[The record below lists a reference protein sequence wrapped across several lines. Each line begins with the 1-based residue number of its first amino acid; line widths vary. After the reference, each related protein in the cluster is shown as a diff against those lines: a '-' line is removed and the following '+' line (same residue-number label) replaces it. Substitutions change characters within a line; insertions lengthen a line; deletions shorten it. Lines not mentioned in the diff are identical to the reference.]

1 MAGSPLRVAFYGG
14 MANNCYMACKS
25 MRALGVDAFFVR
37 DQLDNYVMS
46 QPLWEDHRF
55 SLGYDEV
62 LASNSR
68 TPADWDRLADKLGWQ
83 APHWI
88 VDPDQLQ
95 GQAEPDFSATPHIN
109 LRNYT
114 PAPGENYREVIA
126 FFQTCDLLFVSN
138 VHAVILAAL
147 SRRPYVICPAGGE
160 FLMAAGLINAGD
172 EDVRYV
178 YRQQRDLLLSAFRR
192 TRAVLTNTSY
202 WHHSA
207 LTGGALPLIW
217 NFPPSRFKRVSL
229 PFDAQPAPDGD
240 SKRRALNGLL
250 AEVDQ
255 GPVAQRFSVFV
266 PSRVDFRWKGQDR
279 LMAAIDMV
287 PEARE
292 FCFIFTGWG
301 ADYQK
306 LLDWKGGRENVRVLA
321 HALSKPLLGEFNR
334 ASDLVV
340 DQFTLGHIGTAAREA
355 VAVGT
360 PVMASIHE
368 TWLSRRF
375 GRPEL
380 PVLNAS
386 SAAEIAHWL
395 VEIAAGR
402 CDLAKAA
409 QAGTEWI
416 AEYASPQAMLAALEA
431 AAGRRPTSDH
441 PQASS

>member
-1 MAGSPLRVAFYGG
+1 MAASPLRVAFYGG

-37 DQLDNYVMS
+37 DQLDNYAMS

-62 LASNSR
+62 LATNSW
-68 TPADWDRLADKLGWQ
+68 TPADWDALADKLGWH

-95 GQAEPDFSATPHIN
+95 DRAEPDFSATPHVN

-114 PAPGENYREVIA
+114 PAPGANYREVIA

-138 VHAVILAAL
+138 VHAVILASLA
-147 SRRPYVICPAGGE
+147 RRPYVICPAGGE
-160 FLMAAGLINAGD
+160 FLMATGQIEAGD
-172 EDVRYV
+172 QNARYV
-178 YRQQRDLLLSAFRR
+178 YQQQRDLLLSAFRR
-192 TRAVLTNTSY
+192 SRAVLTNTSY
-202 WHHSA
+202 WHHAA
-207 LTGGALPLIW
+207 LTGGALSLVW
-217 NFPPSRFKRVSL
+217 NFPQSRFRRVSL
-229 PFDAQPAPDGD
+229 PFSAQQAPDGD
-240 SKRRALNGLL
+240 SKRKALDGLL
-250 AEVDQ
+250 AEVGRD
-255 GPVAQRFSVFV
+255 PVTQRFSVLV

-287 PEARE
+287 PESRE

-306 LLDWKGGRENVRVLA
+306 LLDWKGGRENIRILD

-334 ASDLVV
+334 ASDLVI

-355 VAVGT
+355 VAAGT

-368 TWLSRRF
+368 TWFSRRF

-386 SAAEIAHWL
+386 SAEEIAQWL
-395 VEIAAGR
+395 SAVATGR

-409 QAGTEWI
+409 KAGTEWI
-416 AEYASPQAMLAALEA
+416 AEYASPQAMLTALKA
-431 AAGRRPTSDH
+431 AA
-441 PQASS
+441 AI